1 MRLHGTD
8 FRLAIAGVFRQAL
21 HAAALVALAGTGTAF
36 AQNAGSDEG
45 SHVYMQSGC
54 FACHGEMGFGG
65 AGPRFR
71 DDPFLGITDYVVA
84 QILLGRGIMPSFANK
99 LGDQQIAAVASYIRN
114 SWGNHFGDVK
124 PEQVAQVRQTIQQ
137 EYNLMGSSQPNP
149 GPSNLPAPQQ
159 K

>member
-1 MRLHGTD
+1 VPG
-8 FRLAIAGVFRQAL
+8 
-21 HAAALVALAGTGTAF
+21 AALLLFVGASAAPALAE
-36 AQNAGSDEG
+36 NAGPADG
-45 SHVYMQSGC
+45 QHVFMQSGC

-84 QILLGRGIMPSFANK
+84 QILIGRGIMPSFADK
-99 LGDQQIAAVASYIRN
+99 LDDRQIAAVASYIRN
-114 SWGNHFGDVK
+114 SWGNHFGAVK
-124 PEQVAQVRQTIQQ
+124 PDQVAQVRQTVQQ
-137 EYNLMGSSQPNP
+137 EYGLMGSSQPNP